1 MLISCTHTCI
11 ANIYK
16 NLNKKSDYWNKK
28 INFTTLFKVFNL
40 NLRNIITIKKIAEL
54 ANVSPGTVDRIIH
67 KRGQVSQENIDKVNA
82 IIEKY
87 GFKRNIF
94 ASNLASN
101 KKCKIAV
108 FLPKSEKLEYWESQ
122 LNGIEKAAEDFG
134 KFGVE
139 LHYFLYDFNTVSFQ
153 KMCTKVLDFEC
164 EGLLFSPIFHEE
176 SLLFLDEYKKKD
188 IPVVMID
195 SDIKDKIPH
204 YYIGQDAFQSG
215 YLAGRLISFAVKNDR
230 NVLIVKVAKEIESTS
245 VYLQRIKGFYAF
257 FEEHPELTNFTF
269 SEITIKDPDVN
280 QLTLEMFQDISSIFV
295 PNSRAYIVAQ
305 FLEQHHIKGIRI
317 IGYDLLKEN
326 ITYLNSGII
335 DFLINQK
342 PEEQGYM
349 GVNYL
354 YKKIIL
360 HENLEETHFMQ
371 LDIIVK
377 ENYTLALKK

>member
-1 MLISCTHTCI
+1 
-11 ANIYK
+11 
-16 NLNKKSDYWNKK
+16 
-28 INFTTLFKVFNL
+28 
-40 NLRNIITIKKIAEL
+40 L

-82 IIEKY
+82 IIKKH

-101 KKCKIAV
+101 KKCKLAV
-108 FLPKSEKLEYWESQ
+108 FLPKSEKLEYWGSQ
-122 LNGIEKAAEDFG
+122 LKGVKKAAEDFG

-139 LHYFLYDFNTVSFQ
+139 LHYFLYDFDSLSFQ
-153 KMCTKVLDFEC
+153 KMVSNVLDFDC
-164 EGLLFSPIFHEE
+164 DGLLFSPIFHEE
-176 SLLFLDEYKKKD
+176 SIMFLDEYKKKD
-188 IPVVMID
+188 KPVVMID
-195 SDIKDKIPH
+195 SEIKNKIDH
-204 YYIGQDAFQSG
+204 YYIGQDAFKSG
-215 YLAGRLISFAVKNDR
+215 YLAGRLISFAVKKER
-230 NVLIVKVAKEIESTS
+230 KVLIFKIAKEIDSTS
-245 VYLQRIKGFYAF
+245 IYLQRIKGFYTF
-257 FEEHPELTNFTF
+257 FEEHHELTNFSF
-269 SEITIKDPDVN
+269 SEITITNPDVN
-280 QLTLEMFQDISSIFV
+280 LLTLEMFNNVSSIFV

-305 FLEQHHIKGIRI
+305 FLEQQNIKGIRI

-349 GVNYL
+349 GINYL

-360 HENLEETHFMQ
+360 HESLDAAHFIP

-377 ENYTLALKK
+377 ENYIPNIPHS

>member
-1 MLISCTHTCI
+1 M
-11 ANIYK
+11 
-16 NLNKKSDYWNKK
+16 
-28 INFTTLFKVFNL
+28 
-40 NLRNIITIKKIAEL
+40 
-54 ANVSPGTVDRIIH
+54 DRIIH
-67 KRGQVSQENIDKVNA
+67 NRGQVTQENIDKVNA

-108 FLPKSEKLEYWESQ
+108 FLPKFSKLEYWESQ
-122 LNGIEKAAEDFG
+122 LNGVKKAATDFG
-134 KFGVE
+134 KFGIE
-139 LHYFLYDFNTVSFQ
+139 LEYFLYDFNSVSFQ
-153 KMCTKVLDFEC
+153 KMFSKVLDFEC
-164 EGLLFSPIFHEE
+164 DGLLFSPIFHEE
-176 SLLFLDEYKKKD
+176 SLVFLEEFKKKD

-204 YYIGQDAFQSG
+204 YYIGQDAFSSG
-215 YLAGRLISFAVKNDR
+215 YLAGRLISFAVKNER
-230 NVLIVKVAKEIESTS
+230 NVLIVKLAKEIDSTS
-245 VYLQRIKGFYAF
+245 VYLQRIKGFYTF
-257 FEEHPELTNFTF
+257 FEEHPELTNFSF
-269 SEITIKDPDVN
+269 SEITIKNPDGK
-280 QLTLEMFQDISSIFV
+280 QLTLEMFKNVSSVFV

-305 FLEQHHIKGIRI
+305 FLEQQNINGIRI

-326 ITYLNSGII
+326 VSYLNSGII

-349 GVNYL
+349 GINYL

-360 HENLEETHFMQ
+360 HENLEDTHFMQ

-377 ENYTLALKK
+377 ENYNRSLTK

>member
-1 MLISCTHTCI
+1 M
-11 ANIYK
+11 
-16 NLNKKSDYWNKK
+16 
-28 INFTTLFKVFNL
+28 
-40 NLRNIITIKKIAEL
+40 
-54 ANVSPGTVDRIIH
+54 DRIIH
-67 KRGQVSQENIDKVNA
+67 NRGQVSQENIDKVNA
-82 IIEKY
+82 IIKKH

-108 FLPKSEKLEYWESQ
+108 FLPKFEKLEYWESQ
-122 LNGIEKAAEDFG
+122 LNGIKKAGEDFG

-139 LHYFLYDFNTVSFQ
+139 LHYFLYDFDIVSFQ
-153 KMCTKVLDFEC
+153 KMFSKVLDFEC
-164 EGLLFSPIFHEE
+164 DGLLFSPIFHEE
-176 SLLFLDEYKKKD
+176 SLLFLEEYKKKNTA
-188 IPVVMID
+188 VVMID

-204 YYIGQDAFQSG
+204 YYIGQDAFKSG

-230 NVLIVKVAKEIESTS
+230 NVLIVKIAREIDSTS
-245 VYLQRIKGFYAF
+245 IYLQRIKGFYTF
-257 FEEHPELTNFTF
+257 FEEHPELTNFSF
-269 SEITIKDPDVN
+269 SEITIKDSDAS
-280 QLTLEMFQDISSIFV
+280 QLTVEMFENISSIFV

-305 FLEQHHIKGIRI
+305 FLERHGIKGIRI

-326 ITYLNSGII
+326 IEYLNSGII

-349 GVNYL
+349 GINYL

-360 HENLEETHFMQ
+360 QENLEATYFIP

-377 ENYTLALKK
+377 ENYSMSLNK